1 MNQVKKLIILVLLI
15 LVIQFKN
22 TDYNTKISEIENK
35 INDYN
40 HTKYITTQEFI
51 KLTSE
56 NFAVRLKQT
65 NLANK
70 TDILDITDF
79 AKKDFDDKLKILKKK
94 VTSNKT

>member
-1 MNQVKKLIILVLLI
+1 MNQLKKLIILVLLI

-22 TDYNTKISEIENK
+22 TDNTKISEIENK
-35 INDYN
+35 INDHN
-40 HTKYITTQEFI
+40 HTKYSTTQEFI

>member
-1 MNQVKKLIILVLLI
+1 MNQLKKLIILVLLI

-22 TDYNTKISEIENK
+22 TDYNTKNSEIENK
-35 INDYN
+35 INYHN

-51 KLTSE
+51 KLISE

-65 NLANK
+65 NLAIK